1 MIFLSIID
9 QAAEKKGA
17 AAVRQSSWLLV
28 GQKVRDQKASS
39 GPERYTDHDGRPEG
53 ERSQGKDKAR
63 TFAG

>member
-39 GPERYTDHDGRPEG
+39 GPERYTEHDGRPEG
-53 ERSQGKDKAR
+53 EPLL
-63 TFAG
+63 